1 MYEAE
6 IIKKFESMPV
16 FSLGDINQIINNRTY
31 AKRFLKRMIKEG
43 KIFKIRKNIY
53 TLRKDPFLVS
63 AFLIN
68 PSYISGASAL
78 SYHKRITQ
86 IPSEIFCATLKNN
99 RKIKFEENI
108 NFIHTKYFFGFKVV
122 NYENVNIPIA
132 TPEKAII
139 DSFSVIPISIFEEA
153 FEEIDKRVMI
163 GYLKR
168 IKKSS
173 IIKRVG
179 YLMEKGG
186 YDAYNELK
194 KYINYKYIPLDPL
207 IQNKG
212 TKDKKWGVII
222 NTL

>member
-31 AKRFLKRMIKEG
+31 AKRFLKRMLKEG
-43 KIFKIRKNIY
+43 KLFKIRKNTY
-53 TLRKDPFLVS
+53 TLHKDPFLVS
-63 AFLIN
+63 TFLIK

-78 SYHKRITQ
+78 SHHKRITQ
-86 IPSEIFCATLKNN
+86 IPSEVFCATLKNN
-99 RKIKFEENI
+99 KSFKFGEKI
-108 NFIHTKYFFGFKVV
+108 NFVHTNYLFGFESVE
-122 NYENVNIPIA
+122 YEGFRIPIA

-153 FEEIDKRVMI
+153 FEDIDKRVMVE
-163 GYLKR
+163 YLKR

-173 IIKRVG
+173 IIKRIG
-179 YLMEKGG
+179 YLMEKRGC
-186 YDAYNELK
+186 DVYNELEK
-194 KYINYKYIPLDPL
+194 FINYRYIPLDPL
-207 IQNKG
+207 IKNKG
-212 TKDKKWGVII
+212 VKNKKWGVVI